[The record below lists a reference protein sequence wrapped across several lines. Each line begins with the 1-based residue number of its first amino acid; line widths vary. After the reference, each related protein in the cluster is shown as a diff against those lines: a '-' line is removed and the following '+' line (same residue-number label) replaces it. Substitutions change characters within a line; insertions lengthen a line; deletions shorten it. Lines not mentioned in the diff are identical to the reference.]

1 MNSVVNKEWKLCPS
15 HKLILAG
22 RQSVVFQYWPVTQSD
37 SIRVVT
43 FGETDQY
50 LTFDKA
56 RKLWKRY
63 VSDGYHAAK
72 TPYIKG

>member
-22 RQSVVFQYWPVTQSD
+22 RQSVVFRKDVHVSD